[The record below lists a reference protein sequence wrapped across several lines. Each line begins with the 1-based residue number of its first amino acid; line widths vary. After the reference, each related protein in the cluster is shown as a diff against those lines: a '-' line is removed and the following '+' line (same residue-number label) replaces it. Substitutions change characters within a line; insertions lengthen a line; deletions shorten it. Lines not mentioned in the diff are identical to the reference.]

1 VPVFTPR
8 TRPAIE
14 RDMVAR
20 AVARSNL
27 TGLTRNSVIYH
38 LIAAAAS
45 EDAEQYFQ
53 MSRLRD
59 LFAID
64 KATGSDLDARAAEI
78 VPGTIVRR
86 EALKGSG
93 PVVFSRPGIIGTTAI
108 PTGTIVAATDAQGQ
122 IKFQTTAAGSILAG
136 STDSLPITVVA
147 IEAGT
152 RGNVAAGSINQFV
165 SRIPGVTTVTNGTAI
180 TNSADRESDAAFR
193 ARIRAYVQAISRAT
207 PTAIESF
214 ANNVTLADGRRVLFA
229 NLKEPIIPNGTVQL
243 YIDDGTG
250 SVDESDDTFIGTPEI
265 VIASAVGG
273 EVQAFS
279 GEKPIRDDGSFVL
292 EVDTGGGYVVQVID
306 TDYNFNAAQG
316 KIVFTAVSYPTGLAA
331 GDAVRM
337 TYRYYTGLIQETQK
351 VIDGDPLNPL
361 VYPGVRAG
369 GIQVY
374 TLPPTLV
381 PQSITA
387 SVSVLGGFDT
397 VTVAAEVDTVIQA
410 YINNLPIGADVIVSE
425 IIERAM
431 GVTGM
436 YNFRFQI
443 LTGSTPPADQVI
455 LDDQVARI
463 TAANITLV

>member
-1 VPVFTPR
+1 
-8 TRPAIE
+8 
-14 RDMVAR
+14 MVAR
-20 AVARSNL
+20 VVARSDL
-27 TGLTRNSVIYH
+27 IGLTRNGAIFH
-38 LIAAAAS
+38 LIAAASS

-53 MSRLRD
+53 MSRMRD

-78 VPGTIVRR
+78 VPGTITRR
-86 EALKGSG
+86 EALKGST
-93 PVVFSRPGIIGTTAI
+93 PVVFSRPGIVGTTAI
-108 PTGTIVAATDAQGQ
+108 PSGTIVAAVDAQGQ
-122 IKFQTTAAGSILAG
+122 IKFQTTSAGSILAG
-136 STDSLPITVVA
+136 NTDSLPLTVVA

-152 RGNVAAGSINQFV
+152 RGNVAAGSIVQFV
-165 SRIPGVTTVTNGTAI
+165 SRIAGVTTVTNGTAI
-180 TNSADRESDAAFR
+180 SNAQDRESDAAFR

-214 ANNVTLADGRRVLFA
+214 ANNVTLSDGRRVLFA
-229 NLKEPIIPNGTVQL
+229 NLKEPIIPDGTVQL

-250 SVDESDDTFIGTPEI
+250 SVEEFDDTYIGTPE
-265 VIASAVGG
+265 VVLASAVGG

-279 GEKPIRDDGSFVL
+279 GEKPIRNDGSFVL
-292 EVDTGGGYVVQVID
+292 EVDTGGGYIVQVLD
-306 TDYNFNAAQG
+306 VDYNFNAAQG
-316 KIVFTAVSYPTGLAA
+316 KVVFTTASYPTGLGV

-351 VIDGDPLNPL
+351 VIDGDTGNPL

-374 TLPPTLV
+374 VLAPTLV
-381 PQSITA
+381 SQSLAATI
-387 SVSVLGGFDT
+387 SVLGGFDT
-397 VTVAAEVDTVIQA
+397 TTVAAEVSTVLQG
-410 YINNLPIGADVIVSE
+410 YINGLPIGADVIVAE

-436 YNFRFQI
+436 FNFGI
-443 LTGSTPPADQVI
+443 TTLTGSSPATDQVI

>member
-1 VPVFTPR
+1 
-8 TRPAIE
+8 
-14 RDMVAR
+14 MVAR
-20 AVARSNL
+20 VVARSDL
-27 TGLTRNSVIYH
+27 TGLTLNSVIYH
-38 LIAAAAS
+38 LIGAAS
-45 EDAEQYFQ
+45 NEDAEQYFQ

-78 VPGTIVRR
+78 VPGTIKRR
-86 EALKGSG
+86 EALKGSTTS
-93 PVVFSRPGIIGTTAI
+93 VFSRPGIVGTTAI
-108 PTGTIVAATDAQGQ
+108 PSGSIVAAVDALGQ
-122 IKFQTTAAGSILAG
+122 IKFQTTSAGSILAG
-136 STDSLPITVVA
+136 SMDSAPISVVA

-152 RGNVAAGSINQFV
+152 RGNVAAGSIVQFV
-165 SRIPGVTTVTNGTAI
+165 SRIAGVTSVTNGTAI
-180 TNSADRESDAAFR
+180 SNAQDRESDEAFR
-193 ARIRAYVQAISRAT
+193 ARIRAYVQALSRAT

-214 ANNVTLADGRRVLFA
+214 ANSVTLADGRRVLFA
-229 NLKEPIIPNGTVQL
+229 NLKEPIIPNGTTQL

-250 SVDESDDTFIGTPEI
+250 NVDESDDTFITTPE
-265 VIASAVGG
+265 VVLASAVGG

-279 GEKPIRDDGSFVL
+279 GQKPIRDDGSFVL
-292 EVDTGGGYVVQVID
+292 EVDTGGGYVVQVNGV
-306 TDYNFNAAQG
+306 DYDFNTAQG
-316 KIVFTAVSYPTGLAA
+316 KVVFTTASYPTGLGT

-351 VIDGDPLNPL
+351 VVDGDPLNPL
-361 VYPGVRAG
+361 VYPGVRG
-369 GIQVY
+369 GGVQVY
-374 TLPPTLV
+374 VLPPTLV
-381 PQSITA
+381 TQSIIA

-397 VTVAAEVDTVIQA
+397 TTVAAEVGTVIQD

-436 YNFRFQI
+436 FNFRFTT

>member
-1 VPVFTPR
+1 M
-8 TRPAIE
+8 I
-14 RDMVAR
+14 AR
-20 AVARSNL
+20 VVARSDL
-27 TGLTRNSVIYH
+27 TGLTRNASIFH
-38 LIAAAAS
+38 LIAASAS

-78 VPGTIVRR
+78 VPGTIQRR
-86 EALKGSG
+86 EALKGSTTE
-93 PVVFSRPGIIGTTAI
+93 VFSRPGIVGTTAI
-108 PTGTIVAATDAQGQ
+108 PSGSIVAASDAQGQ

-136 STDSLPITVVA
+136 STDSAPIPVVA

-165 SRIPGVTTVTNGTAI
+165 SRIAGVTTATNGTAV
-180 TNSADRESDAAFR
+180 TNAQDRESDAAFR
-193 ARIRAYVQAISRAT
+193 ARIRAYVQALSRAT

-214 ANNVTLADGRRVLFA
+214 ANNVTLTDGRRVLFA
-229 NLKEPIIPNGTVQL
+229 NLKEPIIPDGTVQL

-250 SVDESDDTFIGTPEI
+250 NVEEFDDTYITTPEV
-265 VIASAVGG
+265 VISSAVGG

-279 GEKPIRDDGSFVL
+279 GEKPIRDDGSFIL
-292 EVDTGGGYVVQVID
+292 EVDTGGGYVVQVNGA
-306 TDYNFNAAQG
+306 DYDFNAAQG
-316 KIVFTAVSYPTGLAA
+316 KVVFTAALGT

-351 VIDGDPLNPL
+351 VVDGDPLNPL

-369 GIQVY
+369 GTQVY
-374 TLPPTLV
+374 VLPPTLV
-381 PQSITA
+381 LQSVAA
-387 SVSVLGGFDT
+387 SISVLGGFDT
-397 VTVAAEVDTVIQA
+397 TTVAAEVATVVQD

-425 IIERAM
+425 IIERSMA
-431 GVTGM
+431 VTGM
-436 YNFRFQI
+436 FNFRFQT
-443 LTGSTPPADQVI
+443 LTGSAPPADQVI

>member
-1 VPVFTPR
+1 
-8 TRPAIE
+8 
-14 RDMVAR
+14 MVAR
-20 AVARSNL
+20 VVARSDL
-27 TGLTRNSVIYH
+27 IGLTRNGAIFH
-38 LIAAAAS
+38 LIAAASS

-86 EALKGSG
+86 EALKGSTTA
-93 PVVFSRPGIIGTTAI
+93 VFSRPGIVGTTAI
-108 PTGTIVAATDAQGQ
+108 PSGSIEAASDAQGQ

-165 SRIPGVTTVTNGTAI
+165 SRIAGVTTVTNGTAVS
-180 TNSADRESDAAFR
+180 NAQDRESDAAFR

-214 ANNVTLADGRRVLFA
+214 ANNVTLSDGRRVLFA
-229 NLKEPIIPNGTVQL
+229 NLKEPIIPDGTVQL

-250 SVDESDDTFIGTPEI
+250 SVEEFDSTFIGTPE
-265 VIASAVGG
+265 VVVAAAVGG

-279 GEKPIRDDGSFVL
+279 GQKPIRDDGSFVL
-292 EVDTGGGYVVQVID
+292 EVDFGGGYIVQTLGV
-306 TDYNFNAAQG
+306 DYDFNAAQG
-316 KIVFTAVSYPTGLAA
+316 TVVLTTALLV

-351 VIDGDPLNPL
+351 VVDGDPLNPL

-374 TLPPTLV
+374 VLAPALV
-381 PQSITA
+381 AQSMSATI
-387 SVSVLGGFDT
+387 SVLGGFDT
-397 VTVAAEVDTVIQA
+397 TTVAAAVSTAIQD

-436 YNFRFQI
+436 FNFRFQT
-443 LTGSTPPADQVI
+443 LTGSTPPSDQVV

>member
-1 VPVFTPR
+1 M
-8 TRPAIE
+8 I
-14 RDMVAR
+14 AR
-20 AVARSNL
+20 VVARSDL
-27 TGLTRNSVIYH
+27 IGLTRNSAIFH
-38 LIAAAAS
+38 LIAASSS

-78 VPGTIVRR
+78 VPGTIKRR
-86 EALKGSG
+86 QALKGSTT
-93 PVVFSRPGIIGTTAI
+93 VVFSRPGTVGTTAI
-108 PTGTIVAATDAQGQ
+108 PSGSIVAAVDAQGQ
-122 IKFQTTAAGSILAG
+122 IKYQTTSAGSILAG
-136 STDSLPITVVA
+136 NTDSAPITVVA

-152 RGNVAAGSINQFV
+152 RGNVAAGSVVQFV

-180 TNSADRESDAAFR
+180 SNAQDRESDAAFR

-214 ANNVTLADGRRVLFA
+214 ANNVTLSDGRRNLFA
-229 NLKEPIIPNGTVQL
+229 NLKEPVIPDGTVQL

-250 SVDESDDTFIGTPEI
+250 SVEEYDDTYITTPEI
-265 VIASAVGG
+265 VLASAVGG
-273 EVQAFS
+273 EVRLYS
-279 GEKPIRDDGSFVL
+279 TEKPIRDDGSFVL
-292 EVDTGGGYVVQVID
+292 EIDFGGGYLVQTLGV
-306 TDYNFNAAQG
+306 DYNFNAAQG
-316 KIVFTAVSYPTGLAA
+316 KVVLTAALSA

-351 VIDGDPLNPL
+351 VIDGDPNNPL
-361 VYPGVRAG
+361 VYPGVRAA
-369 GIQVY
+369 GIQTYV
-374 TLPPTLV
+374 LAPSLV
-381 PQSITA
+381 AQSVAATI
-387 SVSVLGGFDT
+387 SVLGGFDT
-397 VTVAAEVDTVIQA
+397 TTVAADVSTAIQE
-410 YINNLPIGADVIVSE
+410 YINNLPIGDDVIVSE

-436 YNFRFQI
+436 FNFRFQS
-443 LTGSTPPADQVI
+443 LTGSSPPADQVI

>member
-1 VPVFTPR
+1 
-8 TRPAIE
+8 
-14 RDMVAR
+14 MVAR
-20 AVARSNL
+20 VVARSDL
-27 TGLTRNSVIYH
+27 IGLTRNGAIFH

-78 VPGTIVRR
+78 VPGTITRR
-86 EALKGSG
+86 EALKGSTTS
-93 PVVFSRPGIIGTTAI
+93 VFSRPGIVGTTAI
-108 PTGTIVAATDAQGQ
+108 ASGSIVAAVDAQGQ
-122 IKFQTTAAGSILAG
+122 IKFQTTSAGSILAG
-136 STDSLPITVVA
+136 SMDSAPIPVVA

-152 RGNVAAGSINQFV
+152 RGNVAAGSIVQFV
-165 SRIPGVTTVTNGTAI
+165 SRIAGVNSVTNGTAI
-180 TNSADRESDAAFR
+180 SNAQDRESDEAFR

-229 NLKEPIIPNGTVQL
+229 NLKEPIIPDGTTQL

-250 SVDESDDTFIGTPEI
+250 SVEESDDTFIGAPEI

-279 GEKPIRDDGSFVL
+279 GQKPIRDDGSFVL
-292 EVDTGGGYVVQVID
+292 EIDFGGGYIVQTLGV
-306 TDYNFNAAQG
+306 DYNFNAAQG
-316 KIVFTAVSYPTGLAA
+316 KIVLTTALLV

-369 GIQVY
+369 GMQVY
-374 TLPPTLV
+374 VLAPALTA
-381 PQSITA
+381 QSLAGTI
-387 SVSVLGGFDT
+387 SVLGGFDT
-397 VTVAAEVDTVIQA
+397 TTVAAEVSTVIQG
-410 YINNLPIGADVIVSE
+410 YINGLPIGADVIVAE

-436 YNFRFQI
+436 FNFGI
-443 LTGSTPPADQVI
+443 TTLTGSSPATDQVI